1 MAGTDLRRLLRS
13 AAPPDE
19 IAARIANLVGSVW
32 RVRTDRGAERRKTD
46 LGRNAFVPL
55 DGLQRDPHFEMHTR
69 GG

>member
-1 MAGTDLRRLLRS
+1 VR
-13 AAPPDE
+13 
-19 IAARIANLVGSVW
+19 SVW

-55 DGLQRDPHFEMHTR
+55 DGLQRDPHLEMHTR